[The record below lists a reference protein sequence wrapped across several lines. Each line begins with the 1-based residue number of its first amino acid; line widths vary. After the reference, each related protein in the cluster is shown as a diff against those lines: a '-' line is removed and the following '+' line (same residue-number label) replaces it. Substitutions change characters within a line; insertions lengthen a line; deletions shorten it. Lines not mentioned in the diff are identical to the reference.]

1 VFQTAAREICEHHP
15 LQDATTSVEGFCHWL
30 SALALENH
38 AGTRGSWRTS
48 CHSDQRHETHLS
60 AHIALAF
67 TYTEV
72 KELPCGV
79 VSEPDEA
86 AVQVIG
92 EFCHDQA
99 ISYRVGLLNLC
110 AKASS
115 IFRTQP
121 TRLFLHGFY
130 LRGNWAELFVFDR
143 CGLYSCNVFD
153 IHQDFQRFI
162 TVVLKYSSMTDVKL
176 GLSDLIKHDGTGPFI
191 TLKKGA
197 SIALTSSTLRLAD
210 RPLAT
215 PEDLVSKATTCFRAR
230 LPDSDRWDYV
240 VKFKWR
246 LKDDIA
252 GDQVLRHAKKRN
264 VWGLL
269 SLDYFDEIVDTAD
282 LRSTDLR
289 TRMAAFFT
297 RTSHRETSSLMSPPT
312 QKPQRAS

>member
-1 VFQTAAREICEHHP
+1 M
-15 LQDATTSVEGFCHWL
+15 
-30 SALALENH
+30 
-38 AGTRGSWRTS
+38 
-48 CHSDQRHETHLS
+48 
-60 AHIALAF
+60 
-67 TYTEV
+67 
-72 KELPCGV
+72 
-79 VSEPDEA
+79 
-86 AVQVIG
+86 
-92 EFCHDQA
+92 
-99 ISYRVGLLNLC
+99 
-110 AKASS
+110 
-115 IFRTQP
+115 
-121 TRLFLHGFY
+121 
-130 LRGNWAELFVFDR
+130 FDR